1 MTTIE
6 PREVFEIFA
15 QINQIPRPSKHEER
29 ISRWLQDFAA
39 ERGIECIVD
48 DAMNVVMRVPA
59 TPGYEDHPA
68 VILQAHQD
76 MVCEKDADCTI
87 DFMND
92 PIQTVVDGDWMHAK
106 GTTLGADDGIG
117 MAMALAALTSPDV
130 KHPPLEALFT
140 VDEETGL
147 TGADRLQDGILRGRR
162 LINLDNEDD
171 GKICIGCA
179 GGIDSLGRMHY
190 TPVSIQQSVVSGQQL
205 ALTIRVDG
213 LPGGHSGEDINKG
226 RANANKVL
234 AYFLAEIFDSTD
246 MYLATIHGGNLRN
259 AIARE
264 AEAVVCVPF
273 ADRERLRIL
282 FNQLSAQVEAVYKPN
297 NPNIRCT
304 MQTTALPDEVMSLED
319 TARLLAT
326 LTTCPHGMIRM
337 SADIPDLVETSTN
350 LASVHSKGEADG
362 RPYIE
367 INTSQR
373 SSIEAQKHQIKRHVE
388 YALSIAC
395 DEVTH
400 GDGYPGWAPNVHSP
414 LLDTIVATYKQLYK
428 TEPDVL
434 AIHAGLECGLFLT
447 KYPDMDM
454 VSVGPQMYD
463 VHSPKERLSISSTA
477 KTWQW
482 LCATLAAL

>member
-1 MTTIE
+1 
-6 PREVFEIFA
+6 
-15 QINQIPRPSKHEER
+15 
-29 ISRWLQDFAA
+29 
-39 ERGIECIVD
+39 
-48 DAMNVVMRVPA
+48 MNVVMRVPA
-59 TPGYEDHPA
+59 TPGYENHPA

-76 MVCEKDADCTI
+76 MVCEKDADCGI

-92 PIQTVVDGDWMHAK
+92 PIQTIVEGDWMHAK

-117 MAMALAALTSPDV
+117 MAMALAALTHPEV
-130 KHPPLEALFT
+130 KHPALEALFT

-147 TGADRLQDGILRGRR
+147 TGADKLHEGILQGRR

-171 GKICIGCA
+171 GHICIGCA

-190 TPVSIQQSVVSGQQL
+190 KPVALPEGQWL
-205 ALTIRVDG
+205 GLRLRVDG

-234 AYFLAEIFDSTD
+234 AYFLAEMFDSTD

-273 ADRERLRIL
+273 ADRERLRVL
-282 FNQLSAQVEAVYKPN
+282 FNDKAAQVEAVYEGT
-297 NPNIRCT
+297 NPDIHCLMET
-304 MQTTALPDEVMSLED
+304 CPLPKEVMSLED
-319 TARLLAT
+319 TSRLLAT

-350 LASVHSKGEADG
+350 LASVHSKQDADG
-362 RPYIE
+362 PYIE

-395 DEVTH
+395 DQVTH
-400 GDGYPGWAPNVHSP
+400 GDGYPGWAPNVNSP
-414 LLDTIVATYKQLYK
+414 LLDVMVAEYKAMFK
-428 TEPDVL
+428 AEPKVL

-477 KTWQW
+477 KTWRW
-482 LCATLAAL
+482 LKATLAAL

>member
-39 ERGIECIVD
+39 GRGIECIVD

-130 KHPPLEALFT
+130 KHPALEALFT

-190 TPVSIQQSVVSGQQL
+190 TPVQTSAISGQLL
-205 ALTIRVDG
+205 ALQIRVDG

-282 FNQLSAQVEAVYKPN
+282 FNQLAAQVEAVYKPN

-304 MQTTALPDEVMSLED
+304 MQTTALPEQVMSLED

-350 LASVHSKGEADG
+350 LASVHTKDH
-362 RPYIE
+362 YIE

-482 LCATLAAL
+482 LKATLAAL

>member
-1 MTTIE
+1 MNTIE

-15 QINQIPRPSKHEER
+15 QINRIPRPSKHEER
-29 ISRWLQDFAA
+29 ISRWLQDFAVA
-39 ERGIECIVD
+39 HNIECVVD

-59 TPGYEDHPA
+59 TPGYEDHEG

-76 MVCEKDADCTI
+76 MVCEKNADCTI

-92 PIQTVVDGDWMHAK
+92 PIQTVVEGDWMRAK

-117 MAMALAALTSPDV
+117 MAMALAALTHPDV
-130 KHPPLEALFT
+130 KHPKLEALFT

-147 TGADRLQDGILRGRR
+147 TGANKLQDGLLQGKR

-171 GKICIGCA
+171 GHICIGCA
-179 GGIDSLGRMHY
+179 GGIDSLGKMHY
-190 TPVSIQQSVVSGQQL
+190 TPQ
-205 ALTIRVDG
+205 ALPEGKWLGLKLRIDG

-234 AYFLAEIFDSTD
+234 AYFLTEMFDSTD

-273 ADRERLRIL
+273 EDRGRLRVL
-282 FNQLSAQVEAVYKPN
+282 FNEKAAQVEIVYEAN
-297 NPNIRCT
+297 NPDIHCA
-304 MQTTALPDEVMSLED
+304 METTALPAEVMSLQD
-319 TARLLAT
+319 TFRLIAT
-326 LTTCPHGMIRM
+326 LAVCPHGMIEM
-337 SADIPDLVETSTN
+337 CADIDDLVETSTN
-350 LASVHSKGEADG
+350 LASVHTRQEADG

-373 SSIEAQKHQIKRHVE
+373 SSVEAKKHQIKRHVE
-388 YALSIAC
+388 YALSLAC
-395 DEVTH
+395 DEVMH

-414 LLDTIVATYKQLYK
+414 LLDTMVSTYKQLYK
-428 TEPDVL
+428 EEPKVL

-477 KTWQW
+477 KTWNW
-482 LCATLAAL
+482 LKATLAAL

>member
-1 MTTIE
+1 MTD
-6 PREVFEIFA
+6 PKEVFDIFS
-15 QINQIPRPSKHEER
+15 QINQIPRPSKHEQK

-39 ERGIECIVD
+39 GHKIECIVD

-59 TPGYEDHPA
+59 TPGYEDHPG

-92 PIQTVVDGDWMHAK
+92 PIRTVVDGDWMHAQ

-117 MAMALAALTSPDV
+117 ISMALAALTSPDV
-130 KHPPLEALFT
+130 KHPALEALFT

-147 TGADRLQDGILRGRR
+147 TGANRLQEGILQYRR

-179 GGIDSLGRMHY
+179 GGIDSLGKMHY
-190 TPVSIQQSVVSGQQL
+190 TPVQL
-205 ALTIRVDG
+205 PEGKWLGLKLRVDG

-234 AYFLAEIFDSTD
+234 TYFLTEIFDSTD
-246 MYLATIHGGNLRN
+246 MYLAAIHGGNLRN

-273 ADRERLRIL
+273 EDRERLRVL
-282 FNQLSAQVEAVYKPN
+282 FNDKAAQVEAVYQAT
-297 NPNIRCT
+297 NPNIRCE

-319 TARLLAT
+319 TSRLLAT

-337 SADIPDLVETSTN
+337 CADIPDLVETSTN
-350 LASVHSKGEADG
+350 LASVHTGG
-362 RPYIE
+362 QPLPNGQRLIE

-428 TEPDVL
+428 SEPEVL

-482 LCATLAAL
+482 LKATLAAL

>member
-1 MTTIE
+1 MIE
-6 PREVFEIFA
+6 PKEVFEIFA

-29 ISRWLQDFAA
+29 ISRWLQDYAA
-39 ERGIECIVD
+39 EHGIECIAD
-48 DAMNVVMRVPA
+48 EAMNVVMRVPA
-59 TPGYEDHPA
+59 SPGYEDHPA

-92 PIQTVVDGDWMHAK
+92 PIQTVVEGDWMHAK

-130 KHPPLEALFT
+130 KHPALEALFT

-190 TPVSIQQSVVSGQQL
+190 TPVETSEIRDQKSEVSGQQL

-282 FNQLSAQVEAVYKPN
+282 FNQLAAQVEAVYKPN

-304 MQTTALPDEVMSLED
+304 MQTTALPEQVMSLED

-350 LASVHSKGEADG
+350 LASVHTKDH
-362 RPYIE
+362 YIE

-428 TEPDVL
+428 KEPDVL